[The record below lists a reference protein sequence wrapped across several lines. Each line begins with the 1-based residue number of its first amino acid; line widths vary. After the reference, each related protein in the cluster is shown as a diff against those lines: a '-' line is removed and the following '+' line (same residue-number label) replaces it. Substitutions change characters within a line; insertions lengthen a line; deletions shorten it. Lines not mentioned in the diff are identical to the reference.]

1 MPLTR
6 GEPLLADL
14 GEARMAEE
22 KQTGL
27 IMPAVYRAP
36 EVILGMDWD
45 TKVDIWSLGQLVRLF
60 IDHPSIY

>member
-1 MPLTR
+1 
-6 GEPLLADL
+6 
-14 GEARMAEE
+14 MAEE

-60 IDHPSIY
+60 IDRPSIY